1 MNQNI
6 KTFENLSPS
15 QISDLKKGVIEV
27 SGKAMNRTALG
38 VVDAIFTLY
47 PNITFSELKLMLPDT
62 INPASPKN
70 YKSLFKP
77 YTNRLY
83 GVVQSGEIRKQSEAE
98 GLDVSASH
106 FIEPE
111 EIFYTLDGIEVLVSK
126 SWESND
132 TETGEN
138 DLQNLIDHV
147 ALYGIRVTKV
157 EKKMDFN
164 KGSYDIKVINP
175 SLLNRIQNSE
185 KKRNYWWI
193 IILILLILF
202 GLLFFFIY
210 NNTSS
215 NHHI

>member
-1 MNQNI
+1 
-6 KTFENLSPS
+6 
-15 QISDLKKGVIEV
+15 
-27 SGKAMNRTALG
+27 
-38 VVDAIFTLY
+38 
-47 PNITFSELKLMLPDT
+47 
-62 INPASPKN
+62 
-70 YKSLFKP
+70 
-77 YTNRLY
+77 
-83 GVVQSGEIRKQSEAE
+83 VVQSGEIRKQSEAE